1 MRLSAPAPRL
11 PLKSLTLAACLSA
24 FSMSPH
30 AAASAPDMTE
40 QARALY
46 GDSIAFDIYRNDAR
60 IGTHNVT
67 FRDEEGGLKVT
78 TNFELEIGLLF
89 VKLFELQYESEAL
102 WEDGKL
108 VALSATTNRNGE
120 VSEVEASAAE
130 DILTINGP
138 NGTQTAQMGIY
149 PTNHWNSGVI
159 GSTQLMNTITGK
171 VNDVELVPLGTER
184 VPTNAGMIEAMRYK
198 YEGAIQNEVW
208 YDAEG
213 RWVAM
218 QFPGDDGSLIEL
230 RCRQCVASASLEVS
244 R

>member
-1 MRLSAPAPRL
+1 MRLSVPVPRL
-11 PLKSLTLAACLSA
+11 LVKPLTLAVCLSA
-24 FSMSPH
+24 LSVSPH
-30 AAASAPDMTE
+30 ASASTPDMTE

-46 GDSIAFDIYRNDAR
+46 GDAIAFDIYRNDTR
-60 IGTHNVT
+60 IGSHNVT
-67 FRDEEGGLKVT
+67 FRDEADGLKVT

-102 WEDGKL
+102 WSDGQL
-108 VALSATTNRNGE
+108 VALSATTNRNGD
-120 VSEVEASAAE
+120 VTEVEAQASDDALVI
-130 DILTINGP
+130 DGP
-138 NGTQTAQMGIY
+138 NGTQSARMGIY
-149 PTNHWNSGVI
+149 PTNHWNAGVI

-171 VNDVELVPLGTER
+171 VNEVRLVPLRTER
-184 VPTNAGMIEAMRYK
+184 VTTNAGMVEATRYK

-208 YDAEG
+208 YDADG

-230 RCRQCVASASLEVS
+230 RCRQCVATASLEAA

>member
-1 MRLSAPAPRL
+1 MRLSALTPRL
-11 PLKSLTLAACLSA
+11 PLTPLALAAGLSA
-24 FSMSPH
+24 FSVSPH
-30 AAASAPDMTE
+30 AQASAPDMTK

-60 IGTHNVT
+60 IGSHNVT
-67 FRDEEGGLKVT
+67 FSDEADGLKVT
-78 TNFELEIGLLF
+78 SSFEMEIGLLF
-89 VKLFELQYESEAL
+89 VKLFELQYQSEAL
-102 WEDGKL
+102 WEDGQL
-108 VALSATTNRNGE
+108 VALSATTNRNGDI
-120 VSEVEASAAE
+120 SEVEATAA
-130 DILTINGP
+130 DNTLTIDGP
-138 NGTQTAQMGIY
+138 NGPQTAAMGIY

-171 VNDVELVPLGTER
+171 VNEVRLVPQGTER
-184 VPTNAGMIEAMRYK
+184 VSTNAGMVEATRYK

-230 RCRQCVASASLEVS
+230 RCRQCVATASLGAA

>member
-1 MRLSAPAPRL
+1 MRLSALTPRL
-11 PLKSLTLAACLSA
+11 PLTPLALAACLSA
-24 FSMSPH
+24 FSVPPH
-30 AAASAPDMTE
+30 AAASTPDMTE

-46 GDSIAFDIYRNDAR
+46 GDSIAFDIYRNNAR
-60 IGTHNVT
+60 IGSHNVT
-67 FRDEEGGLKVT
+67 FSDEADGLKVT
-78 TNFELEIGLLF
+78 SSFEMEIGLLF
-89 VKLFELQYESEAL
+89 VKLFELQYQSEAL

-108 VALSATTNRNGE
+108 VALSATTNRNGDI
-120 VSEVEASAAE
+120 SEVEASATDNALKI
-130 DILTINGP
+130 DGP
-138 NGTQTAQMGIY
+138 NGPQTATMGIY

-171 VNDVELVPLGTER
+171 VNDVRLVPLGTER
-184 VPTNAGMIEAMRYK
+184 VATNAGMVEATRYK

-208 YDAEG
+208 YDADG

-230 RCRQCVASASLEVS
+230 RCRQCVATASLEAT

>member
-1 MRLSAPAPRL
+1 MRLSALTPRL
-11 PLKSLTLAACLSA
+11 PLKPLALAACLSA
-24 FSMSPH
+24 FSVPPH

-60 IGTHNVT
+60 IGSHNVT
-67 FRDEEGGLKVT
+67 FRDEAAGLKVT

-89 VKLFELQYESEAL
+89 VTLFELQYQSEAL
-102 WEDGKL
+102 WEDGQL
-108 VALSATTNRNGE
+108 VALSARTDRNGDI
-120 VSEVEASAAE
+120 SEVEASVFE
-130 DILTINGP
+130 DTLTIDGP
-138 NGTQTAQMGIY
+138 NGRQTTAMGIY

-171 VNDVELVPLGTER
+171 VNDVRLVPLGTER
-184 VPTNAGMIEAMRYK
+184 VTTNAGMVDATRYK

-208 YDAEG
+208 YDADG

-230 RCRQCVASASLEVS
+230 RCRQCVASASLEAT